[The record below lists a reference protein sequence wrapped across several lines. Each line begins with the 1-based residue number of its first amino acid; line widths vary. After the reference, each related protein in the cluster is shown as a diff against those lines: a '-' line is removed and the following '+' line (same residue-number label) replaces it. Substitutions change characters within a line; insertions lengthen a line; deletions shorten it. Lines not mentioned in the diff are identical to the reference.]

1 MIEVKIPKEIRNYKE
16 KLFFGLNLR
25 QILCTIIALGIN
37 IPLYF
42 ALKEYLS
49 ADLVSW
55 IIIGIAL
62 PIFLIGY
69 FNYNGMP
76 FEQFV
81 ACIFRFMFLTP
92 QRRKYKTDN
101 LFAVLAVI
109 HRKEVRAERKKQNS
123 LFYRLFQKKGKKKN
137 KKASDK

>member
-25 QILCTIIALGIN
+25 QTLCTIIALGIN

-109 HRKEVRAERKKQNS
+109 HRKEVRAKRKKQNS
-123 LFYRLFQKKGKKKN
+123 FFYRLFQKKGKKKN
-137 KKASDK
+137 KKTSDK